1 MRKKYLSA
9 LLFGALLFA
18 SAGTFTSCKDYDDDI
33 NNLQEQINTINTT
46 LSELKNQ
53 IGTVGV
59 SSVTFDEATGMLT
72 VVDGTGTKNYNIAT
86 SATAMVEAEIKDGK
100 LYINDEEIGAV
111 VGEVTVAD
119 GKLMVDGKEVAS
131 LGGESNVVLV
141 KNADAQTCTLTVGDQ
156 TVTLPLAATSLIVTV
171 NNGLFTAYGVGIET
185 ADGIR
190 WATAAADLKDW
201 KGPKGAIAQGD
212 FLTGVQNVP
221 TVTVTPAAYDL
232 GASKLALVDVNGE
245 TAPVSV
251 VAKRATVNDVTSG
264 SRAADPQG
272 RWKLYLTFTDEVTAD
287 NASTIFTAKE
297 NGAVSNKLYALTV
310 DGVKVTGY
318 TYRIDTNEKASK
330 CTNFEVNFNG
340 MSYGSSSISQFVTA
354 VKSNGSVTNTYNYGR
369 GWELYLEP
377 NSTYELTYNDPNAYD
392 YRFYFVDAD
401 VNDAEAAGIKLEN
414 NVITTSNAAPKNYK
428 MKLDVVYVDGT
439 QKTLDIDK
447 FGALNVYVDQDAAQ
461 EEVAAASYVLNA
473 DLTDNFILV
482 DLGTTFSSL
491 SASEAVNAYGY
502 WSIED
507 QNELG
512 DFCPLSRV
520 NTVKYYSD
528 EACQNEVKLDDG
540 QANVK
545 TIKYAKIAVT
555 NDMIRDS
562 NTEKVAP
569 GTYNFKLTI
578 TGNSGTL
585 KEVTVPVTISAP
597 KFTDLFATN
606 ANWTDNVLTLPIS
619 STGNVDMALAYN
631 PTTGV
636 AFDSNLSVTF
646 SKINNS
652 TPIHESTVSENT
664 ATVSDNV
671 LTFVSEQQGQFQIAT
686 NVIENNALKT
696 LTAETAYKVH
706 GFKNF
711 TVKSGKFTVKLANPW
726 EGAKLVYYK
735 DSKEVTPL
743 EITGTTTKF
752 AAFKTVSNKKQGIAL
767 VLNGDKVLTG
777 TIMGVELGD
786 TWKSSFGSAV
796 PTTANANAT
805 VDANGNVTVTMNS
818 GASTSAGYTS
828 TMTLK
833 YPVVTVDSSVVYATM
848 TVDIKVNQF

>member
-46 LSELKNQ
+46 LADLKNQ
-53 IGTVGV
+53 ISDKGV
-59 SSVTFDEATGMLT
+59 SSVTFDETTGVLT
-72 VVDGTGTKNYNIAT
+72 VVDGNGTNSYKIT
-86 SATAMVEAEIKDGK
+86 TDATAMVEAEIKDGK
-100 LYINDEEIGAV
+100 LYVDGKEIGTV
-111 VGEVTVAD
+111 VGEVTVTD

-131 LGGESNVVLV
+131 LGGENNVVLV

-156 TVTLPLAATSLIVTV
+156 TVTLPLAATSLIVTG
-171 NNGLFTAYGVGIET
+171 NGYDLFTAYGVWNES

-201 KGPKGAIAQGD
+201 KGPKGPIAQGD

-251 VAKRATVNDVTSG
+251 VAKRATITDITSG
-264 SRAADPQG
+264 SRAADPKG
-272 RWKLYLTFTDEVTAD
+272 KWKLYLTFTDDVTAD

-297 NGAVSNKLYALTV
+297 NGAISNKLYALTV

-330 CTNFEVNFNG
+330 CANLEVTI
-340 MSYGSSSISQFVTA
+340 SSEFVTA
-354 VKSNGSVTNTYNYGR
+354 VKSNGSVSSAYHYEYDEES
-369 GWELYLEP
+369 GWRLFLEP

-401 VNDAEAAGIKLEN
+401 INDAEAAGIKLEN
-414 NVITTSNAAPKNYK
+414 NVITTSNAASRIYN

-439 QKTLDIDK
+439 FKTLDLNK
-447 FGALNVYVDQDAAQ
+447 YGALSVYVGQDAAQ
-461 EEVAAASYVLNA
+461 EEVTAANYVLNA
-473 DLTDNFILV
+473 DLTNNFILV

-491 SASEAVNAYGY
+491 SASDAVSASGY
-502 WSIED
+502 WEIEA

-512 DFCPLSRV
+512 DYCPLSRV
-520 NTVKYYSD
+520 RTVKYYSD
-528 EACQNEVKLDDG
+528 EACQNEVSLDDSFS
-540 QANVK
+540 NVK

-555 NDMIRDS
+555 DDMIATS
-562 NTEKVAP
+562 NTDKVAP
-569 GTYNFKLTI
+569 GTYNFKLNI
-578 TGNSGTL
+578 YGNNGKL

-606 ANWTDNVLTLPIS
+606 ANWKDNVLTLPIS
-619 STGNVDMALAYN
+619 STGNVDMSLAYN
-631 PTTGV
+631 PSNGG
-636 AFDSNLSVTF
+636 AFDRNLSVTF

-652 TPIHESTVSENT
+652 TPINVSTVSENT
-664 ATVSDNV
+664 AIVSDNV
-671 LTFVSEQQGQFQIAT
+671 LTFVSAQQGQFQIAT
-686 NVIENNALKT
+686 NVIDNNALKT
-696 LTAETAYKVH
+696 LTAEAAYKVH
-706 GFKNF
+706 GFENF
-711 TVKSGKFTVKLANPW
+711 TVKSGEFTVKFANPW

-735 DSKEVTPL
+735 DGKEVTPL
-743 EITGTTTKF
+743 EITGTETKF
-752 AAFKTVSNKKQGIAL
+752 NVYAAGEKKQGIAL
-767 VLNGDKVLTG
+767 VLNGDNTLA
-777 TIMGVELGD
+777 GVINGVQLNNSE
-786 TWKSSFGSAV
+786 WKSSFGSAV
-796 PTTANANAT
+796 PTTANATAT
-805 VDANGNVTVTMNS
+805 VDASGNVTVTMGN
-818 GASTSAGYTS
+818 GASTAAGYTS

-833 YPVVTVDSSVVYATM
+833 YPVVKVNGSNVYATM
-848 TVDIKVNQF
+848 TVNIKVNQF

>member
-46 LSELKNQ
+46 LADLKNQ
-53 IGTVGV
+53 ISDKGV
-59 SSVTFDEATGMLT
+59 SSVTFDETTGVLT
-72 VVDGTGTKNYNIAT
+72 VVDGNGTNSYKITTDAT
-86 SATAMVEAEIKDGK
+86 VMVEAEIKDGK
-100 LYINDEEIGAV
+100 LYVDGKEIGTV
-111 VGEVTVAD
+111 VGEVTVTD

-131 LGGESNVVLV
+131 LGGENNVVLV

-156 TVTLPLAATSLIVTV
+156 TVTLPLAATSLIVTG
-171 NNGLFTAYGVGIET
+171 NGYDLFTAYGVWNER

-201 KGPKGAIAQGD
+201 KGPKGPIAQGD

-251 VAKRATVNDVTSG
+251 VAKRATITDITSG
-264 SRAADPQG
+264 SRAADPKG
-272 RWKLYLTFTDEVTAD
+272 KWKLYLTFTDDVTAD

-297 NGAVSNKLYALTV
+297 NGAISNKLYALTV

-330 CTNFEVNFNG
+330 CANSNVDYKK
-340 MSYGSSSISQFVTA
+340 MSA
-354 VKSNGSVTNTYNYGR
+354 VKSNGQELQQNQDILDLTISGR
-369 GWELYLEP
+369 KGYRFILEP

-401 VNDAEAAGIKLEN
+401 VNDAEAAGIKLDN
-414 NVITTSNAAPKNYK
+414 NVITTSNAAPDFYE

-439 QKTLDIDK
+439 QKTLDQKDFFAEI
-447 FGALNVYVDQDAAQ
+447 YVGQDAAQ
-461 EEVAAASYVLNA
+461 EEVTAANYVLNA
-473 DLTDNFILV
+473 DLTNNFILV

-491 SASEAVNAYGY
+491 SASDAVYARGNWEIEA
-502 WSIED
+502 

-512 DFCPLSRV
+512 DYCPLLYV

-528 EACQNEVKLDDG
+528 EACQNEVSLDDNFS
-540 QANVK
+540 NVK

-555 NDMIRDS
+555 DDMIATS
-562 NTEKVAP
+562 NTDKVAP
-569 GTYNFKLTI
+569 GTYNFKLNI
-578 TGNSGTL
+578 YGNNGKL

-606 ANWTDNVLTLPIS
+606 ANWKDNVLTLPIS
-619 STGNVDMALAYN
+619 STGNVDMSLAYN
-631 PTTGV
+631 PSNGG
-636 AFDSNLSVTF
+636 AFDRNLSVTF

-652 TPIHESTVSENT
+652 TPINVSTVSENT
-664 ATVSDNV
+664 AIVSDNV
-671 LTFVSEQQGQFQIAT
+671 LTFVSAQQGQFQIAT
-686 NVIENNALKT
+686 NVIDNNALKT
-696 LTAETAYKVH
+696 LTAEAAYKVH
-706 GFKNF
+706 GFENF
-711 TVKSGKFTVKLANPW
+711 TVKSGEFTVKFANPW

-735 DSKEVTPL
+735 DGKEVTPL
-743 EITGTTTKF
+743 EITGTETKF
-752 AAFKTVSNKKQGIAL
+752 NVYAAGEKKQGIAL
-767 VLNGDKVLTG
+767 VLNGDNTLA
-777 TIMGVELGD
+777 GVINGVQLNNSE
-786 TWKSSFGSAV
+786 WKSSFGSAV
-796 PTTANANAT
+796 PTTANATAT
-805 VDANGNVTVTMNS
+805 VDASGNVTVTMGN
-818 GASTSAGYTS
+818 GASTAAGYTS

-833 YPVVTVDSSVVYATM
+833 YPVVKVNGSNVYATM
-848 TVDIKVNQF
+848 TVNIKVNQF